1 MNAYKEELANFLE
14 NNYRKLGWAGATV
27 ESKHGGKFE
36 TVSHEEG
43 DSLRWQVI
51 QYMVTKAPDGKLYAW
66 DYVRGLTEM
75 QEDDYYSDELQEVEE
90 YTEVIEVRK
99 YRAKD

>member
-1 MNAYKEELANFLE
+1 MDAYKEELENLLE
-14 NNYRKLGWAGATV
+14 DNYRELGWTGGTV

-36 TVSHEEG
+36 TVNHEEG
-43 DSLRWQVI
+43 DSLRWQII
-51 QYMVTKAPDGKLYAW
+51 QHVVTKAPDGKLYAW

-75 QEDDYYSDELQEVEE
+75 QDDDYYADELQEVEE

-99 YRAKD
+99 YRVVG